1 MKHFCTIEITTCITF
16 DFSTE
21 NFQGG
26 QLIVGNLGDSRAVL
40 CTRDRDQLIPVQL
53 TVDLKP
59 DIPSR
64 SWFWL
69 QFPSITS
76 PSSIEFNQLL
86 FFNFSQVKPQE
97 LLTVKEEFLQQ
108 KKNQMCTEYGCLMM
122 TALD

>member
-64 SWFWL
+64 SWFWPL
-69 QFPSITS
+69 TR
-76 PSSIEFNQLL
+76 PSSLECNLIFL
-86 FFNFSQVKPQE
+86 FNFSQVKPQE

>member
-1 MKHFCTIEITTCITF
+1 M
-16 DFSTE
+16 
-21 NFQGG
+21 
-26 QLIVGNLGDSRAVL
+26 IVGNLGDSRAVL